1 MLAMRNS
8 TPGQELHARKSR
20 LLVVIRV
27 ILNFQ
32 MNEVTFNSH
41 ATKGSKVFLLFSTT
55 DATIHCTRALSF
67 RSCPL
72 HECDDAYR
80 VNKSHKSKH

>member
-8 TPGQELHARKSR
+8 TPGQELHACKSR
-20 LLVVIRV
+20 LLVVIRF

-41 ATKGSKVFLLFSTT
+41 ATKGSKLFLLFGTT
-55 DATIHCTRALSF
+55 DANIHCTGALSF

-72 HECDDAYR
+72 HKSDDTYR
-80 VNKSHKSKH
+80 VNKLHKSKH